1 MIVCPAAKGAAAG
14 PNHTISGKQS
24 AMNSRLLHVLSVAI
38 LVAWQLGCTEPGS
51 DPGTPSSQALVASGQ
66 VLDSQG
72 APMPGVQV
80 FADNTLGYNSNL
92 LGVTDAQGRYRIVL
106 PEVATT
112 WKVTASITHSMNG
125 EEFRFDMHPD
135 NPAAFAGVDG
145 GVRNFRWRMSG
156 ERPDGNVYGNS
167 VWFYGNPT
175 EEFDFD
181 DRELE
186 YMLVPVGPLVD
197 GTSGQTVTRMG
208 EDTGS
213 GWGVGDVPFGR
224 YRISARHAPTG
235 RALRVRLRDQ
245 GDYTSSVEGTFTS
258 ANGLGTRPYVIEVEV
273 TS

>member
-1 MIVCPAAKGAAAG
+1 
-14 PNHTISGKQS
+14 
-24 AMNSRLLHVLSVAI
+24 MNSRILLVLGVAG
-38 LVAWQLGCTEPGS
+38 LVACQPGCTES
-51 DPGTPSSQALVASGQ
+51 ASEPGTPSSQAFLASGQ
-66 VLDSQG
+66 VLDSKG

-80 FADNTLGYNSNL
+80 FADNTLGYNSNV

-112 WKVTASITHSMNG
+112 WNVTASITRSING

-145 GVRNFRWRMSG
+145 GVRNFTWRMSG
-156 ERPDGNVYGNS
+156 ARPDGYVYGNS
-167 VWFYGNPT
+167 VWSYGNPT
-175 EEFDFD
+175 SEFDFD

-186 YMLVPVGPLVD
+186 YTLVPVGPLVD
-197 GTSGQTVTRMG
+197 GTTGQTITRMA
-208 EDTGS
+208 EDAGA
-213 GWGVGDVPFGR
+213 GWGVADVPFGR

-245 GDYTSSVEGTFTS
+245 GNYTSSVEGTFTS
-258 ANGLGTRPYVIEVEV
+258 VNGLGTRPYVIEVEV